1 MANDLLGMIQGY
13 LTPDVVGKIGSLVG
27 ESPANTEKGLGSA
40 IPAVLSGLMN
50 MGSTSSGASTLLN
63 LVNGYMSGNLG
74 GSLLSSLPAL
84 LGNSQQSSSMLSTGA
99 DLLGKIFGNK
109 TPSVAEQVAKAVGIG
124 GPSATSLLSLA
135 APLVLSA
142 LGKETKSRGLNAAG
156 LASMLLGQKDVI
168 GRLAPAGLASILGPV
183 ASAVTDHGTATRTAR
198 VEPARAPV
206 APKPASPLRWLI
218 PLLALL
224 GLGSLFGSR
233 GCGEAERK
241 PVVVPPAPAK
251 QVAPAPAPAAPA
263 PAAPAPAAQAPAAA
277 PVNDVLASVTLPG
290 GATIKVKPGGF
301 RFNLA
306 KYLANTSDTT
316 VPRTFIFDDLNFDTA
331 TTNLTPDSVNT
342 LGDLIAIMKAFPTA
356 QFRLDGHTDSTGDA
370 GANKTLSQQRADA
383 VKARMVSA
391 GIDAGRIST
400 AGWGQEKPI
409 ASNDT
414 EDGKARNRRTE
425 LVVTAK

>member
-1 MANDLLGMIQGY
+1 MANDLLGMFQDY
-13 LTPDVVGKIGSLVG
+13 LTPDVMGKIGSLVG

-99 DLLGKIFGNK
+99 ELLSKIFGNK

-124 GPSATSLLSLA
+124 SPSATSLLSLA
-135 APLVLSA
+135 APLVLSV

-168 GRLAPAGLASILGPV
+168 GRLAPAGLSSILGSV
-183 ASAVTDHGTATRTAR
+183 AAAATDHGTAARTAR
-198 VEPARAPV
+198 VEPARTPV

-224 GLGSLFGSR
+224 GLGSLFSSR

-241 PVVVPPAPAK
+241 PAVAPPAKPAA
-251 QVAPAPAPAAPA
+251 QAPAAPA
-263 PAAPAPAAQAPAAA
+263 PAAPVAAPAAA
-277 PVNDVLASVTLPG
+277 PAANDGLASITLPG

-316 VPRTFIFDDLNFDTA
+316 VPRTFIFDDLNFDSA
-331 TTNLTPDSVNT
+331 TTNLTPESVDT
-342 LGDLIAIMKAFPTA
+342 LNQLVAIMKAFPTA

-370 GANKTLSQQRADA
+370 GANKTLSQQRADV
-383 VKARMVSA
+383 VKAKMVA
-391 GIDAGRIST
+391 DGIDAGRIST

>member
-13 LTPDVVGKIGSLVG
+13 LTPDVMGKIGSLVG
-27 ESPANTEKGLGSA
+27 ESPANAEKGLGSA

-135 APLVLSA
+135 APLVLSV

-156 LASMLLGQKDVI
+156 LASLLLGQKDAI
-168 GRLAPAGLASILGPV
+168 GRLAPAGLSSILGSV
-183 ASAVTDHGTATRTAR
+183 AAAATDHGTAARTAR
-198 VEPARAPV
+198 VEPARTPV

-224 GLGSLFGSR
+224 GLGSLFSSR

-241 PVVVPPAPAK
+241 PVVVPPPAK
-251 QVAPAPAPAAPA
+251 PAAQAPAPAAPA
-263 PAAPAPAAQAPAAA
+263 PVAQAPVAAAPAAEG
-277 PVNDVLASVTLPG
+277 LASITLPG
-290 GATIKVKPGGF
+290 GASIQVKPGGF

-306 KYLANTSDTT
+306 KYLANTADTT
-316 VPRTFIFDDLNFDTA
+316 VPRTFIFDDLNFDSA
-331 TTNLTPDSVNT
+331 STNLTPESLET
-342 LGDLIAIMKAFPTA
+342 LNQLILIMKAYPTA

-370 GANKTLSQQRADA
+370 AANKTLSQQRADA
-383 VKARMVSA
+383 VKARMTA
-391 GIDAGRIST
+391 GGIDAGRMST

-414 EDGKARNRRTE
+414 EEGKARNRRTE

>member
-27 ESPANTEKGLGSA
+27 ESPAAAEKGLGSA

-124 GPSATSLLSLA
+124 SPSATKLLSLA
-135 APLVLSA
+135 APLVLST
-142 LGKETKSRGLNAAG
+142 LGKETKSSGLNAAG
-156 LASMLLGQKDVI
+156 LASLLLGQKDAI
-168 GRLAPAGLASILGPV
+168 SRLAPAGLASILGPV
-183 ASAVTDHGTATRTAR
+183 AAAVTDHGTASRTAR
-198 VEPARAPV
+198 VEPARTPV

-241 PVVVPPAPAK
+241 PVVVPAAPAAK
-251 QVAPAPAPAAPA
+251 PAAPA
-263 PAAPAPAAQAPAAA
+263 AAPAAQAPVAA
-277 PVNDVLASVTLPG
+277 PAADALASITLPG

-306 KYLANTSDTT
+306 KFLANTSDTT
-316 VPRTFIFDDLNFDTA
+316 VPRTFIFDDLNFDSA
-331 TTNLTPDSVNT
+331 TTNLTPESVDT
-342 LGDLIAIMKAFPTA
+342 LNQLVAIMKAYPTA

-383 VKARMVSA
+383 VKAKMVTD